1 MTRVIPL
8 ETGADARVRN
18 EGAPIAAVLLN
29 GGAARALP
37 GTWSATSEL
46 LAAELAPRFP
56 DITFAEVRYRV
67 KSWNELDSCIADAA
81 PPSTSLPARALLIGF
96 SMGGAVSIGVA
107 GHDGVDRRGRPGA
120 VDPRA
125 PAAGR
130 TARTGDSTSSTD
142 RWDRYLPGI
151 PGVSAASSRRGFE
164 RARALGIEGT
174 YTLIPRG
181 LHGAAL
187 RQPSGAILRLPRW
200 RAWVALVGARLA
212 SFQSVAARDGGA
224 SRARA
229 RATCAARC

>member
-18 EGAPIAAVLLN
+18 DGAPIAAVLLN

-67 KSWNELDSCIADAA
+67 KSWNEL
-81 PPSTSLPARALLIGF
+81 ALLHRGRHGRPRPRCLPERADRIL
-96 SMGGAVSIGVA
+96 
-107 GHDGVDRRGRPGA
+107 DGRSSLDRRRGPRRVTGVVALAPWIPERLPLDGLRGRRLDVVHG
-120 VDPRA
+120 
-125 PAAGR
+125 
-130 TARTGDSTSSTD
+130 S
-142 RWDRYLPGI
+142 WDRYLPGI
-151 PGVSAASSRRGFE
+151 PGVSAASSLRGFE

-174 YTLIPRG
+174 YTLIPRA

-187 RQPSGAILRLPRW
+187 RKPSGAILHLPRW
-200 RAWVALVGARLA
+200 REWVALVGARLA
-212 SFQSVAARDGGA
+212 SFQSVAGA
-224 SRARA
+224 GLCVR
-229 RATCAARC
+229 